1 MLGAQPNTERKHES
15 KYEISLNPT
24 SKAISAIGN
33 FVANTPTTMAPIRE
47 AYEGGDTDPLRQVA
61 HKLAGGALN
70 LGVTGAGEIAQR
82 IELVADTGSVGGA
95 GALVEE
101 LSVALEDGRAALLA
115 YQASYSG

>member
-1 MLGAQPNTERKHES
+1 M
-15 KYEISLNPT
+15 
-24 SKAISAIGN
+24 
-33 FVANTPTTMAPIRE
+33 ANTPTTMATIRE
-47 AYEGGDTDPLRQVA
+47 AYENGDTDTLRQVA

-70 LGVTGAGEIAQR
+70 LGVMSAGELAQQ

-101 LSVALEDGRAALLA
+101 LSVALEEGRAALLA